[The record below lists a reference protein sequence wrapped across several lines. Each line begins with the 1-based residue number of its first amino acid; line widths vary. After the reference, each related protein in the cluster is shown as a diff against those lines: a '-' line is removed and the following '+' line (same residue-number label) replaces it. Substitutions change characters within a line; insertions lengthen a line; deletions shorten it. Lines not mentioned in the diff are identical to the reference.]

1 MKRKS
6 KLHEKKTVPGWYGES
21 ERPDNGR
28 DPSFLFPFH
37 FHFPSTS
44 FLTSSLF
51 PFKRLVFFVIINQ
64 ALLSFVSLLSGFTSR
79 YWFDWQ
85 TINLIGPI
93 KWCNIGLLFF
103 FFRNVQRR
111 SRSWR
116 ERSGRQKQAD
126 CHFTEFSGTT
136 LRSFQGRRCTATSW
150 PWTRRYVTSA
160 RHRTIPFSC
169 CVFFFWLNNFRLDKR
184 KYFTRLLLRFRR
196 VFFSAFVTVPD
207 PITRTSSGFF
217 DSNKFPY
224 LALYPWG
231 RGFIEFPSKT
241 IRFCKIFLRNQ
252 SQLAGMI
259 HRAWFLYYWPYWQG
273 LTGLI
278 R

>member
-1 MKRKS
+1 MNEVAVKNKRIAILPSFPARLFDRFKVVD
-6 KLHEKKTVPGWYGES
+6 VP
-21 ERPDNGR
+21 RRVDLGR
-28 DPSFLFPFH
+28 DG
-37 FHFPSTS
+37 TS
-44 FLTSSLF
+44 RARATGRSLF
-51 PFKRLVFFVIINQ
+51 LV
-64 ALLSFVSLLSGFTSR
+64 
-79 YWFDWQ
+79 
-85 TINLIGPI
+85 
-93 KWCNIGLLFF
+93 
-103 FFRNVQRR
+103 
-111 SRSWR
+111 
-116 ERSGRQKQAD
+116 
-126 CHFTEFSGTT
+126 
-136 LRSFQGRRCTATSW
+136 
-150 PWTRRYVTSA
+150 
-160 RHRTIPFSC
+160 
-169 CVFFFWLNNFRLDKR
+169 VFFFWLNNFRLDKR

-259 HRAWFLYYWPYWQG
+259 HRAWFLYYWPNLKG